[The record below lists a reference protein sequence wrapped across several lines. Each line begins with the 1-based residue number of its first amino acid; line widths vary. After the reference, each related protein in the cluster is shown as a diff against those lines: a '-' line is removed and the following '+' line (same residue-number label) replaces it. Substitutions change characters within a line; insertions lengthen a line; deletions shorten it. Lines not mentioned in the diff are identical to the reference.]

1 MKRAIAL
8 FPVQGGLDMYN
19 LLPHQPTWMGRLV
32 ERKLEEVASNPKKK
46 KKARRAATRLLHLK
60 RFLDLIRCW

>member
-1 MKRAIAL
+1 
-8 FPVQGGLDMYN
+8 MYS

-32 ERKLEEVASNPKKK
+32 ERKLKEVASNPKKK